1 MQYHIVTLF
10 PEWFSSPLHTALFAK
25 AEQTGIVGVDFYN
38 PRDYTQNKH
47 NKVDDSPYGGGPGM
61 VLAVQPILDAI
72 RAIPQK
78 GRLIALT
85 PAGEPLTQKLA
96 EELSK
101 EEHLTLICGR
111 YEGFDER
118 LYERQHVCK
127 TVIWEKTNRAQKK
140 VTRKTFWNIPISHAR
155 KILWT
160 WKFRKFCKK
169 AIIRKSALGGANN
182 LSP

>member
-38 PRDYTQNKH
+38 PRDYTRNKH

-78 GRLIALT
+78 DA
-85 PAGEPLTQKLA
+85 
-96 EELSK
+96 
-101 EEHLTLICGR
+101 
-111 YEGFDER
+111 
-118 LYERQHVCK
+118 
-127 TVIWEKTNRAQKK
+127 
-140 VTRKTFWNIPISHAR
+140 
-155 KILWT
+155 
-160 WKFRKFCKK
+160 
-169 AIIRKSALGGANN
+169 
-182 LSP
+182 LSPLLRQENPLPKNWLKNFPKKNI